1 MGRGAEI
8 VKLEA
13 AVLGFA
19 LAAILTAAEPVN
31 QLTSQEKQEG
41 YVLLFNGKNLDG
53 WEGNPA
59 LWSVQDGTIIGTTDS
74 HPIQDNTFLIYRKR
88 FSDFILRFDI
98 KLRNHNSGV
107 QFRSTVLPNFVVTGY
122 QADASEA
129 GDHSAWGNFYEEKGR
144 GRDVMRTQDEGW
156 QKAKPLVR
164 HGDWNSYEVFAQGS
178 HMRLTF
184 NGVETIDL
192 TDDKAKDG
200 VIALQLHAGTPMR
213 VEFRN
218 LRLKTLR

>member
-1 MGRGAEI
+1 VR
-8 VKLEA
+8 LRF
-13 AVLGFA
+13 AVLWSV
-19 LAAILTAAEPVN
+19 LAAILASAEPLN
-31 QLTSQEKQEG
+31 HLTPAEKLEG
-41 YVLLFNGKNLDG
+41 YVLLFNGKTLDG

-59 LWSVQDGTIIGTTDS
+59 LWSVQNGAITGTTDS
-74 HPIQDNTFLIYRKR
+74 HPIQENTFLIYRDR

-107 QFRSTVLPNFVVTGY
+107 QFRSAVLPNFVVTGY

-144 GRDVMRTQDEGW
+144 GRAVMKTQDEGW
-156 QKAKPLVR
+156 QKAKSLVR
-164 HGDWNSYEVFAQGS
+164 QGDWNRYEVFAQGS
-178 HMRLTF
+178 HMRLKV

-218 LRLKTLR
+218 IRLKALR

>member
-1 MGRGAEI
+1 MRRKWAI
-8 VKLEA
+8 LSLAAA
-13 AVLGFA
+13 AVLP
-19 LAAILTAAEPVN
+19 AAEPSN
-31 QLTSQEKQEG
+31 QLTPQEKREG

-53 WEGNPA
+53 WEGNPV
-59 LWSVQDGTIIGTTDS
+59 LWSVQDGAIVGTTDS
-74 HPIQDNTFLIYRKR
+74 RPIQENTFLIYRER
-88 FSDFILRFDI
+88 FADFILRFDI

-122 QADASEA
+122 QADASEV

-144 GRDVMRTQDEGW
+144 GRDVMKTPDEGW
-156 QKAKPLVR
+156 QKAKSVVR

-178 HMRLTF
+178 RMRLTF

-200 VIALQLHAGTPMR
+200 VIALQLHAGAPMR

-218 LRLKTLR
+218 IRLKALR

>member
-1 MGRGAEI
+1 MRLQLAI
-8 VKLEA
+8 PWLALV
-13 AVLGFA
+13 AV
-19 LAAILTAAEPVN
+19 LTAAEPVN
-31 QLTSQEKQEG
+31 QLTPAEKQEG
-41 YVLLFNGKNLDG
+41 YVLLFKGKNLDG

-59 LWSVQDGTIIGTTDS
+59 LWSVENGTITGTTDS
-74 HPIQDNTFLIYRKR
+74 HPIQENTFLIYRDR

-144 GRDVMRTQDEGW
+144 GRAVMKTEDEGW
-156 QKAKPLVR
+156 QKAKSLVR
-164 HGDWNSYEVFAQGS
+164 HGNWNSYEVFAQGS
-178 HMRLTF
+178 HMRLKF
-184 NGVETIDL
+184 NGAETIDL
-192 TDDKAKDG
+192 TDDKARDG
-200 VIALQLHAGTPMR
+200 VIALQLHAGEPMR

-218 LRLKTLR
+218 LRLKVLR

>member
-1 MGRGAEI
+1 MRFQWSVAC
-8 VKLEA
+8 L
-13 AVLGFA
+13 A
-19 LAAILTAAEPVN
+19 LAAVLTAAEPLN
-31 QLTSQEKQEG
+31 QLTPQEKQDG
-41 YVLLFNGKNLDG
+41 YELLFNGRNLDG
-53 WEGNPA
+53 WEGDPA
-59 LWSVQDGTIIGTTDS
+59 LWSVQDGAIVGTTDG
-74 HPIQDNTFLIYRKR
+74 HPIKENTFLVYGKR

-122 QADASEA
+122 QADASEV

-144 GRDVMRTQDEGW
+144 GRAVMKTEDEGW
-156 QKAKPLVR
+156 LKAKSLVR

-178 HMRLTF
+178 QIRLKF
-184 NGVETIDL
+184 NGAETINL
-192 TDDKAKDG
+192 QDDKAREG

-218 LRLKTLR
+218 IRLKVLR

>member
-1 MGRGAEI
+1 MRLRWA
-8 VKLEA
+8 VPWLALA
-13 AVLGFA
+13 AIPA
-19 LAAILTAAEPVN
+19 AAILTAAESAN
-31 QLTSQEKQEG
+31 QLTREEMRDG
-41 YVLLFNGKNLDG
+41 YLLLFNGKNLDG
-53 WEGNPA
+53 WEGDPA
-59 LWSVQDGTIIGTTDS
+59 LWSVENGAIVGTTDS
-74 HPIQDNTFLIYRKR
+74 HPIQENTFLIYRER

-107 QFRSTVLPNFVVTGY
+107 QFRSTVLPHFVVTGY
-122 QADASEA
+122 QADASEV

-144 GRDVMRTQDEGW
+144 GRDVMKTQDEGW
-156 QKAKPLVR
+156 QKAKPVVR

-178 HMRLTF
+178 RMRLKF

-200 VIALQLHAGTPMR
+200 AIALQLHAGVPMR

-218 LRLKTLR
+218 LRVKVLR

>member
-1 MGRGAEI
+1 LPIAI
-8 VKLEA
+8 LWLALA
-13 AVLGFA
+13 AVL
-19 LAAILTAAEPVN
+19 AAADPPN
-31 QLTSQEKQEG
+31 QLTQEEKRDG

-53 WEGNPA
+53 WEGDPA
-59 LWSVQDGTIIGTTDS
+59 LWSVGNGAIVGTTDS
-74 HPIQDNTFLIYRKR
+74 HPIQENTFMIYRER

-107 QFRSTVLPNFVVTGY
+107 QFRSTVLPHFVVTGY
-122 QADASEA
+122 QADASEV

-144 GRDVMRTQDEGW
+144 GRNVMKTPDEGW
-156 QKAKPLVR
+156 LKAKSVVR

-178 HMRLTF
+178 HMRLKF

-192 TDDKAKDG
+192 TDDKTKDG
-200 VIALQLHAGTPMR
+200 AIALQLHAGEPMR

-218 LRLKTLR
+218 LRVKVLR

>member
-1 MGRGAEI
+1 LPIAI
-8 VKLEA
+8 LWLALA
-13 AVLGFA
+13 AVL
-19 LAAILTAAEPVN
+19 AAADPPN
-31 QLTSQEKQEG
+31 QLTQEEKRDG

-53 WEGNPA
+53 WEGDPA
-59 LWSVQDGTIIGTTDS
+59 LWSVGNGAIVGTTDS
-74 HPIQDNTFLIYRKR
+74 HPIQENTFMIYRER

-107 QFRSTVLPNFVVTGY
+107 QFRSTVLPHFVVTGY
-122 QADASEA
+122 QADASEV

-144 GRDVMRTQDEGW
+144 GRNVMKTPDEGW
-156 QKAKPLVR
+156 LKAKSVVR

-178 HMRLTF
+178 HMRLKF

-192 TDDKAKDG
+192 TDDKTKDG
-200 VIALQLHAGTPMR
+200 VIALQLHAGEPMR

-218 LRLKTLR
+218 LRVKVLR